1 MLLIELKRGL
11 HRKSFILAIGIVF
24 ILCIINIFKYDYAYI
39 SMPYVGY
46 KYFLDDY
53 LKSGIVSPYNS
64 FILFCLT
71 DISNILFLIMPI
83 LVSMAYGDSYLEDLN
98 SGFLKNILSRYSKKK
113 YLRSKFLANFIVSGL
128 TFSVP
133 LIFNL
138 TVHLLTQANI
148 HPERMVQKNLSIGNL
163 NLELYLNH
171 PLIYTLIW
179 IGIYF
184 MFAGAIS
191 SLALG
196 LSTIIK
202 NKFVVLILPFI
213 IVQAISIIFPLIGLN
228 KYNLSSFLFL
238 GADINIG
245 SMIITF
251 LVLLLSSF
259 ALFYIGEKANETF

>member
-11 HRKSFILAIGIVF
+11 QRKSFILAIGIIFV
-24 ILCIINIFKYDYAYI
+24 LCIINIFKYNYNYI
-39 SMPYVGY
+39 SISYVDY
-46 KYFLDDY
+46 QYFLEDY

-64 FILFCLT
+64 FILFSLT

-83 LVSMAYGDSYLEDLN
+83 LVAMAYGDSYLEDLN

-113 YLRSKFLANFIVSGL
+113 YLRNKFLANFIISGI

-138 TVHLLTQANI
+138 AVQLLTQADI
-148 HPERMVQKNLSIGNL
+148 YPERMMQNNLIIGDL

-171 PLIYTLIW
+171 PLIYTLLW

-191 SLALG
+191 SLVLG

-213 IVQAISIIFPLIGLN
+213 IVQATSIIFPLIGLEE
-228 KYNLSSFLFL
+228 YDLSSFLFL
-238 GADINIG
+238 GTDINII

-251 LVLLLSSF
+251 LVLLLVSF
-259 ALFYIGEKANETF
+259 IPFYIGGKANETF